1 MRVSSTSPFAK
12 SNAHNGRAGLAAE
25 VVLIQVEASVLS
37 GIVSP
42 ALKEGWLASK
52 LFTYRKTGVDGL
64 VKRILLPNK
73 RKASLDDTS
82 NGKS

>member
-1 MRVSSTSPFAK
+1 VTQRT
-12 SNAHNGRAGLAAE
+12 E
-25 VVLIQVEASVLS
+25 
-37 GIVSP
+37 
-42 ALKEGWLASK
+42 LKQRYLETKAQLLGWLASK
-52 LFTYRKTGVDGL
+52 LFNYRKTGVDGL

>member
-1 MRVSSTSPFAK
+1 MTQRS
-12 SNAHNGRAGLAAE
+12 E
-25 VVLIQVEASVLS
+25 
-37 GIVSP
+37 
-42 ALKEGWLASK
+42 LKQRCLETKAQLFGWLASK

-73 RKASLDDTS
+73 RKASLDDDTS

>member
-1 MRVSSTSPFAK
+1 MTQRT
-12 SNAHNGRAGLAAE
+12 E
-25 VVLIQVEASVLS
+25 
-37 GIVSP
+37 
-42 ALKEGWLASK
+42 LKQRYLETKAQLLGWLASK

-73 RKASLDDTS
+73 REASLDDTS

>member
-1 MRVSSTSPFAK
+1 MTQRS
-12 SNAHNGRAGLAAE
+12 E
-25 VVLIQVEASVLS
+25 
-37 GIVSP
+37 
-42 ALKEGWLASK
+42 LKQRYLETKAQLLGWLASK
-52 LFTYRKTGVDGL
+52 LFNYRKTGVDGL

>member
-1 MRVSSTSPFAK
+1 MTQRS
-12 SNAHNGRAGLAAE
+12 E
-25 VVLIQVEASVLS
+25 
-37 GIVSP
+37 
-42 ALKEGWLASK
+42 LKQRYLETKAQLFGWLASK

>member
-1 MRVSSTSPFAK
+1 MTQRTELKQRYLETKA
-12 SNAHNGRAGLAAE
+12 
-25 VVLIQVEASVLS
+25 QLS
-37 GIVSP
+37 
-42 ALKEGWLASK
+42 GWLASK

-73 RKASLDDTS
+73 REASLDDTS

>member
-1 MRVSSTSPFAK
+1 MTQRT
-12 SNAHNGRAGLAAE
+12 E
-25 VVLIQVEASVLS
+25 
-37 GIVSP
+37 
-42 ALKEGWLASK
+42 LKQRYLETKAQLLGWLASK

-73 RKASLDDTS
+73 RKASLDDKS

>member
-1 MRVSSTSPFAK
+1 MTQRT
-12 SNAHNGRAGLAAE
+12 E
-25 VVLIQVEASVLS
+25 
-37 GIVSP
+37 
-42 ALKEGWLASK
+42 LKQRYLETKAQLLGWLASK

-73 RKASLDDTS
+73 RKASLDETS